1 MTGFQTSIDTDE
13 NLEEVIDQIYS
24 ATGIQLTKKKLVY
37 FAFKEPRV
45 ITNVVLA
52 NIKNSIKI

>member
-24 ATGIQLTKKKLVY
+24 TTGIQLTKKKLVY
-37 FAFKEPRV
+37 FAFKEPKAIVNV
-45 ITNVVLA
+45 ILT